1 MTNTATAT
9 QGTTQEPKVPGIFQE
24 MKSAIMLNIDSASA
38 KPDAWQPYNATT
50 GRSFDG
56 AARLRLASAGFDD
69 PRWLTEKQA
78 ERAGATIRPES
89 KEKGIRV
96 YFYEKGENNTV
107 ALKTYTLFNAQ
118 QMDGLSAYRAMTP
131 EKANDALRA
140 TAEKNQVKVEKGV
153 HPEKL
158 AEAIIHQKMG
168 KLKGTSEENVAA
180 CLAVEFLKAEHGLR
194 VDVTNLRDAFQALPE
209 KSTGKTLMNCAND
222 AGKYSR
228 QAIESSE
235 ILNKIEKQT
244 VTLAEVPAKTQSK
257 SRSRVQSM

>member
-1 MTNTATAT
+1 MTQTNATKAES
-9 QGTTQEPKVPGIFQE
+9 QEPKVPGIFQE
-24 MKSAIMLNIDSASA
+24 MKTAIMQNIDSASA

-56 AARLRLASAGFDD
+56 AARLRLATAGFDD

-78 ERAGATIRPES
+78 ERAGATIKPEA
-89 KEKGIRV
+89 KENGVRV

-118 QMDGLSAYRAMTP
+118 QMNGLSVYRAMTP

-140 TAEKNQVKVEKGV
+140 TAEKNHVVAGKAMK
-153 HPEKL
+153 PEQI
-158 AEAIIHQKMG
+158 AEAIVRQKMG
-168 KLKGTSEENVAA
+168 ELKGTPEENVAA
-180 CLAVEFLKAEHGLR
+180 RLAVEFLKAEHGIK

-209 KSTGKTLMNCAND
+209 KTTGKMLMNCAND

-228 QAIESSE
+228 QATEESE
-235 ILNKIEKQT
+235 LLNKIEKQT
-244 VTLAEVPAKTQSK
+244 VRIAESPSNTQSREQ
-257 SRSRVQSM
+257 SRGQSM